1 MIQYEGRLFTE
12 DNSSGVTTGVC
23 ACVCMCVRVCA
34 CVCVRACVW
43 LKGNYEPG
51 TKQEEEG
58 WRAYEGSPLPHL

>member
-1 MIQYEGRLFTE
+1 MKEGFSQRTIPLE
-12 DNSSGVTTGVC
+12 SQQVCVRVC
-23 ACVCMCVRVCA
+23 ACVCA